1 MISTKIEFDFDKKK
15 SEIIFKSIKPDL
27 SNTKRA
33 TTNVVIDK
41 TGILKVSI
49 EANDTTALRAATN
62 TLLRLI
68 DTSEKV
74 LNI

>member
-15 SEIIFKSIKPDL
+15 SDIIFKSIKPDL
-27 SNTKRA
+27 TNTKRA
-33 TTNVVIDK
+33 ITKVVIDK
-41 TGILKVSI
+41 NGTLSVSI

>member
-1 MISTKIEFDFDKKK
+1 MISTKIKFDFDKKK

-33 TTNVVIDK
+33 TTKLVLDK
-41 TGILKVSI
+41 MGILNVSI

>member
-27 SNTKRA
+27 TNTKRA
-33 TTNVVIDK
+33 TTNIIIDK
-41 TGILKVSI
+41 MGILKVSI

-68 DTSEKV
+68 DSSEKI